1 MKKNV
6 ATIITICFIAAI
18 VIAVVIFLV
27 QQQNNDVEN
36 PTPTVTPSTS
46 HSQTNEPTQSQN
58 ITEIPLEGLNEK
70 LADVNNP
77 ITITL
82 NSEQLKIID
91 ASVSSETYALVYFP
105 DRNISNYE
113 NGQFIL
119 KTSVFHETN
128 NYIGTITI
136 VSDSYVKAG
145 YLLADK
151 DGKIYFE
158 NSEKNQISADVS
170 LRIINRYNPITQQ
183 QADDIEGLV
192 NLTNPWYV
200 LDERDDLYILS
211 HVKTAMESLLTEA
224 DRQDSS
230 LNMHVAS
237 GYRDYASQK
246 QSFDYW
252 VNRRVTQ
259 ENMTYEQAYDYTA
272 GRVAIPGCSEHHN
285 GLTVDLI
292 SYGYMLDESSK
303 DAPYAKW
310 LKDNSYKFGFTI
322 RYEEGKEQYTHITL
336 YEPWHIR
343 YVGLPTAYYLYANNL
358 CMEEFYETLINEGYL
373 DFEYEGETYRYI
385 YSKTY
390 NIYINQNI
398 MDIVQYSS
406 IASGVE
412 GYVLLCKIR

>member
-1 MKKNV
+1 MN
-6 ATIITICFIAAI
+6 
-18 VIAVVIFLV
+18 
-27 QQQNNDVEN
+27 
-36 PTPTVTPSTS
+36 
-46 HSQTNEPTQSQN
+46 
-58 ITEIPLEGLNEK
+58 
-70 LADVNNP
+70 
-77 ITITL
+77 
-82 NSEQLKIID
+82 
-91 ASVSSETYALVYFP
+91 
-105 DRNISNYE
+105 
-113 NGQFIL
+113 
-119 KTSVFHETN
+119 
-128 NYIGTITI
+128 
-136 VSDSYVKAG
+136 
-145 YLLADK
+145 
-151 DGKIYFE
+151 
-158 NSEKNQISADVS
+158 
-170 LRIINRYNPITQQ
+170 
-183 QADDIEGLV
+183 
-192 NLTNPWYV
+192 
-200 LDERDDLYILS
+200 DDLYILS

-385 YSKTY
+385 YSKTD

>member
-145 YLLADK
+145 CLLADK
-151 DGKIYFE
+151 DGKIYVE

-252 VNRRVTQ
+252 VNRRVT
-259 ENMTYEQAYDYTA
+259 
-272 GRVAIPGCSEHHN
+272 
-285 GLTVDLI
+285 
-292 SYGYMLDESSK
+292 
-303 DAPYAKW
+303 
-310 LKDNSYKFGFTI
+310 
-322 RYEEGKEQYTHITL
+322 
-336 YEPWHIR
+336 
-343 YVGLPTAYYLYANNL
+343 
-358 CMEEFYETLINEGYL
+358 
-373 DFEYEGETYRYI
+373 
-385 YSKTY
+385 
-390 NIYINQNI
+390 
-398 MDIVQYSS
+398 
-406 IASGVE
+406 
-412 GYVLLCKIR
+412 